1 MVKLLSALVA
11 LLVGFYVSLTWRSGD
26 PGWALEF
33 NTRPASAQGSETPA
47 DYDLKSLSVLN
58 RAVIHIK
65 ENYVDPQRVDERR
78 MIESALDEVQ
88 RAVPELLAE
97 TEKDASGGPKRVT
110 VRIDAAEQTFD
121 LTDVDNLWHMS
132 FKFKDIFKFIQANL
146 RHFDK
151 FPEVEY
157 AAINGMLSTLDPHS
171 ALLRPEDYQEMKAST
186 RGKFGG
192 LGIVVSLRDGHLTV
206 VNPMPDT
213 PATRAGVKAGDRIVQ
228 IGQDS
233 TVNMVLQDAV
243 DLLRGEPETP
253 VDLWIVRSGWKSPR
267 KFSLMRANIK
277 VRSVD
282 ATLLADRVGWV
293 RIKNFQSSTDTELG
307 QALEDLAKTEP
318 LRGLVLDLRD
328 NPGGL
333 LDQAIKVADRFVE
346 KGAIV
351 TTVGYGDKLREPKVA
366 TDTGDEPTYPLVV
379 LVSGQS
385 ASASEIVA
393 GALKNHK
400 RALLVGQRT
409 FGKGSVQVIYDNARD
424 GSALK
429 LTIAQYL
436 TPGDVS
442 IQSVGVVPDVGVEA
456 VTITQDAV
464 NLHNVEVERSGEKEL
479 PAHLDHASSEISKRA
494 KPEFI
499 LQHLEDPELTRKVE
513 ESPNA
518 LVPDFEVGLARE
530 LVAATA
536 LGHADRDAMLVD
548 ALPLLER
555 RRAELT
561 QAIESALSARGVDWR
576 PIPPEVRG
584 RPQLDVT
591 LEAQPTAER
600 VVAGS
605 KLTVTARVKN
615 TGDATARR
623 LWGVT
628 RSEHDVF
635 DGLELVFGNVPPGQ
649 SRVWSTTVEVPHST
663 ATRRDPIRLELRH
676 DDSQALPAPTLA
688 VAVSALPRPR
698 FALGWTVDDREGGNG
713 DGLVQRG
720 EEVEL
725 VLDLQNTGDG
735 PSAKAVATLNHGE
748 NDEVRAVF
756 LQRGRVEV
764 EGLTPGT
771 RKQVRFAF
779 RVKED
784 LVALDVPLTLSVTD
798 TDLRESTS
806 ERAVLRVVEVGAP
819 LQLGKQRL
827 VPRGG
832 LEIALRGLYQDAAP
846 LVAAA
851 KTFVRAD
858 ARYGAWW
865 RVPRIEGGYA
875 WVSAAEVDAG
885 PDSAGSPLLEPAVLQ
900 APPVITLAEKSP
912 LTDVKD
918 ATLTLSGEALGQRV
932 VRDLLIFVNNRKVF
946 FKSNA
951 GATDADR
958 GRLKF
963 SARVPLESG
972 VNRITVVAREDDD
985 MASRQTLYV
994 NRAP

>member
-11 LLVGFYVSLTWRSGD
+11 VLVGFYVSLSWRTGD

-33 NTRPASAQGSETPA
+33 NTRPASAQGSEAPA

-110 VRIDAAEQTFD
+110 VRIDDAEQSFD

-213 PATRAGVKAGDRIVQ
+213 PATRAGIKAGDRIVQ

-233 TVNMVLQDAV
+233 TINMVLQDAV

-267 KFSLMRANIK
+267 KFALTRANIK

-282 ATLLADRVGWV
+282 AMLLADRVGWV

-307 QALEDLAKTEP
+307 QALDELAKSGP

-333 LDQAIKVADRFVE
+333 LDQAIKVADRFIE

-351 TTVGYGDKLREPKVA
+351 TTVGYGDKLRESKVA
-366 TDTGDEPTYPLVV
+366 TDTGDEPTYPIAV

-442 IQSVGVVPDVGVEA
+442 IQSVGVVPDIGVDA
-456 VTITQDAV
+456 VTVTADAV
-464 NLHNVEVERSGEKEL
+464 NLHHVEIEGSGEKSL

-494 KPEFI
+494 KPEFT
-499 LQHLEDPELTRKVE
+499 LQHLENAELARKIE
-513 ESPNA
+513 ENPNS
-518 LVPDFEVGLARE
+518 LVADFEVGLARDV
-530 LVAATA
+530 VAAT
-536 LGHADRDAMLVD
+536 LPGHGDRDAMLAD
-548 ALPLLER
+548 TLPLLER

-561 QAIESALSARGVDWR
+561 QGIEAALFARGVDWR
-576 PIPPEVRG
+576 SLPPEARG
-584 RPQLDVT
+584 RPLLAVT
-591 LEAQPTAER
+591 VEVNPGADR
-600 VVAGS
+600 VVAGTQ
-605 KLTVTARVKN
+605 LTLTARVKN

-623 LWGVT
+623 LWAMT
-628 RSEHDVF
+628 RSENDVF

-649 SRVWSTTVEVPHST
+649 TREWKTTVEVPKST
-663 ATRRDPIRLELRH
+663 PTRRDTVRVELKH
-676 DDSQALPAPTLA
+676 DNPQELAEPTLT
-688 VAVSALPRPR
+688 VGVTALPRPR
-698 FALGWTVDDREGGNG
+698 FALGWSVDDRKGGNG

-735 PSAKAVATLNHGE
+735 PSTKAAATLNHGE

-756 LQRGRVEV
+756 LQRGRVEI
-764 EGLTPGT
+764 EGLTPGA

-784 LVALDVPLTLSVTD
+784 LVALDVPLTLSVSD
-798 TDLRESTS
+798 AELRESTS
-806 ERAVLRVVEVGAP
+806 ERAVLRVVDAGAP
-819 LQLGKQRL
+819 LQIVQQRL

-832 LEIALRGLYQDAAP
+832 SEIALRGLYQEGAP

-885 PDSAGSPLLEPAVLQ
+885 PDSAGSPLLELAALQ

-912 LTDVKD
+912 LADVKD

-951 GATDADR
+951 GAADVDR

>member
-1 MVKLLSALVA
+1 MVKLFSALVA
-11 LLVGFYVSLTWRSGD
+11 VLLGFYVSLTWRSD
-26 PGWALEF
+26 NPGWALEF
-33 NTRPASAQGSETPA
+33 TTRPASAQGSEVPA

-97 TEKDASGGPKRVT
+97 TERDAAGGPQRVT
-110 VRIDAAEQTFD
+110 VRIDDTEQSFD

-146 RHFDK
+146 RYFDK

-157 AAINGMLSTLDPHS
+157 AAVNGMLATLDPHS

-243 DLLRGEPETP
+243 DLLRGEPETQ
-253 VDLWIVRSGWKSPR
+253 VDLWIVRAGWKSPR
-267 KFSLMRANIK
+267 KFGLTRANIK

-282 ATLLADRVGWV
+282 SVLLADRVGWV
-293 RIKNFQSSTDTELG
+293 RIKNFQSSTDAEFG
-307 QALEDLAKTEP
+307 QALEGLARTGP

-333 LDQAIKVADRFVE
+333 LDQAIRVADRFIE

-366 TDTGDEPTYPLVV
+366 TDTGDEPKYPLAV

-400 RALLVGQRT
+400 RALLIGQRT

-436 TPGDVS
+436 TPGDLS
-442 IQSVGVVPDVGVEA
+442 IQSVGVVPDIGVEA
-456 VTITQDAV
+456 VTVTADTV
-464 NLHNVEVERSGEKEL
+464 NLHHTEIHGSGERSL
-479 PAHLDHASSEISKRA
+479 PAHLDHASSELSKRV
-494 KPEFI
+494 KPEFA
-499 LQHLEDPELTRKVE
+499 LEHLEDTELARKVDE
-513 ESPNA
+513 NPNT
-518 LVPDFEVGLARE
+518 LVPDFEVELARD

-536 LGHADRDAMLVD
+536 PGHGDRDAMLTD
-548 ALPLLER
+548 TRPLLER
-555 RRAELT
+555 RRAELA
-561 QAIESALSARGVDWR
+561 QGIEAALSARGVDWR
-576 PIPPEVRG
+576 TLPPESRG
-584 RPQLDVT
+584 RPRLSVSVEVNPAMD
-591 LEAQPTAER
+591 R
-600 VVAGS
+600 VVAGT
-605 KLTVTARVKN
+605 KLTLKARVSN
-615 TGDATARR
+615 NGDATARR
-623 LWGVT
+623 LWAVT
-628 RSEHDVF
+628 RSEHDVL
-635 DGLELVFGNVPPGQ
+635 DGHELVFGNVPPGQ
-649 SRVWSTTVEVPHST
+649 SREWTTTVEVPQST
-663 ATRRDPIRLELRH
+663 PTRRDSVRVELKS
-676 DDSQALPAPTLA
+676 DSPHEVSGPTLT
-688 VAVSALPRPR
+688 VGVTALPRPR
-698 FALGWTVDDREGGNG
+698 FALGWTVDDRKAGNG

-735 PSAKAVATLNHGE
+735 PSAKAVATLNHVE
-748 NDEVRAVF
+748 SDEVRAVF
-756 LQRGRVEV
+756 LQRGRVEI
-764 EGLTPGT
+764 EGLPPGA
-771 RKQVRFAF
+771 RKQARFAF
-779 RVKED
+779 RVKDD
-784 LVALDVPLTLSVTD
+784 LVALDVPLTLSVSD
-798 TDLRESTS
+798 TELRESTS
-806 ERAVLRVVEVGAP
+806 ERAVLRVVEAGASP
-819 LQLGKQRL
+819 QLTPQRL
-827 VPRGG
+827 VPRTGE
-832 LEIALRGLYQDAAP
+832 EIALRSLYQEAAP

-851 KTFVRAD
+851 RNFARAD

-865 RVPRIEGGYA
+865 RVPRDEGGFVWA
-875 WVSAAEVDAG
+875 SAADVEAG
-885 PDSAGSPLLEPAVLQ
+885 PDSAGSARLEPAALQ

-912 LTDVKD
+912 LADVKE
-918 ATLTLSGEALGQRV
+918 ATLTVSGEALGQRV

-951 GATDADR
+951 SAVDADR